1 MRAVLATKGFSALSA
16 LLAVVTAVSIGIIL
30 IAQSS
35 ASAVPAGSTIGR
47 GMDPDEYMEV
57 REIVLGKSEGLC
69 NVYVAVVDIEDSTIV
84 LGGATLRAEWYTG
97 ESFRGWSRSDL
108 GEWVY
113 GPELERIKYS
123 KSSKPAL
130 HKTKFRFGCIGKA
143 FITVDEPLP
152 GGYVLVDKKTKLV
165 SFEKEEDRHSRVV
178 VFFARKPVAEEGG
191 SFQGHSGSTEQT
203 NHLTTPNE
211 GLDNSRLEEPASDND
226 GTKAGESADENQNEG
241 PVSTTPPEIPS
252 VGLPLPRQ
260 AGTAPTAEPT
270 TPVEQPARTVSPTTT
285 TEVPAIPEVGLPLPQ
300 LPESTSRTEPT
311 ETVDSTT
318 TTTEPPATA
327 EAEAEAEAGTG
338 EPLPPETV
346 PTSSEEER
354 VTIDCRVATTCDVV
368 ATEG

>member
-1 MRAVLATKGFSALSA
+1 MRSLVATKGFSALSA
-16 LLAVVTAVSIGIIL
+16 LLAVVTAVSLGIIL

-84 LGGATLRAEWYTG
+84 LGGATLRAEWSTG
-97 ESFRGWSRSDL
+97 ESFRGRSRNDP
-108 GEWVY
+108 GMK
-113 GPELERIKYS
+113 ERIKYS
-123 KSSKPAL
+123 VASKPAL

-165 SFEKEEDRHSRVV
+165 SFEKDEDRHSRVV

-191 SFQGHSGSTEQT
+191 SFQGHSESTDQT
-203 NHLTTPNE
+203 EHLPTPDE
-211 GLDNSRLEEPASDND
+211 GLDNSSLEEQSSDNE
-226 GTKAGESADENQNEG
+226 GAKAGESADENQNEG

-270 TPVEQPARTVSPTTT
+270 TPVEQPATTVAPTTT
-285 TEVPAIPEVGLPLPQ
+285 NEAPVVPEVGLPLPQ
-300 LPESTSRTEPT
+300 RPESTSRTEPT

-327 EAEAEAEAGTG
+327 ETEAGIG

-346 PTSSEEER
+346 PSSSEQER

-368 ATEG
+368 AAEG